1 MRRKLTKYL
10 ALLSLFAMFC
20 VPILAQ
26 SFTFSCTKDT
36 LIPRCTPANC
46 FTLKAKIPDIHLQS
60 GSYTVNPIGET
71 PSSCFPVYVQPNN
84 PAGTSANLLIDDF
97 YSSVFNIGFPFPFY
111 GVTYNNLIISPN
123 GVVSFDVSNAGTQTH
138 FGILRD
144 FFGLSA
150 LSGIPENLPSSLY
163 DRALIMGPYH
173 DLNPEEPTSPNRRI
187 QYQAIGVAPHRK
199 WVVSFFEMPLYYNTG
214 GCNLLIE
221 NTHQVVLYESTGIIE
236 VLVFS
241 KQPCTAWND
250 GRGMIGIQNFDRNQA
265 LMVNNRRASDP
276 PWGTPG
282 MQEAYRFVPAAGASL
297 FKRVELC
304 DIGGTILATGTTT
317 NLGNGKLEA
326 SFPNVCPVIGSTIT
340 YIVRSVYSK
349 FDNPAVEIFGT
360 DTIRVT
366 KSSDPDLYATA
377 TNTNSDCY
385 TSTGTITVTVPT
397 GTALPPYLFQLDG
410 GVPISGVSPFT
421 FTNVGPGPHI
431 VLVTDPTGTCS
442 STINVLTGRNNS
454 LIANTSSTPTACA
467 AVSTG
472 TITVNATNG
481 VGPYLFKLDGAAA
494 VPGANPYTFTNVN
507 NGIHNI
513 IVFDATGCQT
523 NVINVNV
530 ATGAGVNGNTSST
543 VSSCAAIANASITAT
558 ATAGVAPFT
567 WQLDGGAIV
576 SGASPYTF
584 TSVASGAHTVTIY
597 DNVGCNRVIN
607 VNVAAGPGVNGTTS
621 FTPVSCQGV
630 DNGTITAA
638 ATFGIAPFSFSLDGG
653 AFQTGSNP
661 FLFTGVSFGA
671 HTVVIRDN
679 VGCTRTINVNVS
691 SAAAFIANASST
703 ATNCSGASNG
713 TVTVTPTNG
722 TGPYTFSL
730 DGGPFLS
737 GAAPYTFAN
746 VSSGL
751 HTVVVRDA
759 PGCISNTININVVS
773 GPVITTT
780 VSKTNVLC
788 NGSATG
794 SITIAQPALGAAP
807 FQYSLDGAVW
817 QASNN
822 FNSLLAGT
830 YTVFYR
836 SSNGCQGSQPVTIT
850 EPTAL
855 IATTSTVPVVCNG
868 ENNGIINVAPGGG
881 VSPYLFSINGGTNWQ
896 GNGTFNVAAGSYTI
910 TIRDAN
916 NCLITRPVTV
926 TEPAVLTAASLNSNA
941 SCDGGNDGRITVNA
955 NGGNANYVYAIDG
968 ISFQASNIFNVSPG
982 TYTITVKDNLGC
994 ITSFNTTVGLT
1005 VNLFL
1010 TPLTDP
1016 TICDGTST
1024 QLNAVSN
1031 ATIYSWSPGTGLSST
1046 TIPNPIAS
1054 PITATQYIVTATLG
1068 RCTTTD
1074 TVLVNVNSAPI
1085 PNAGPDGDIC
1095 YGKSYTLQGTGGF
1108 QYIWTP
1114 AIYLN
1119 TPSGA
1124 NPIATPTKTTTYTL
1138 SVIDAIGCR
1147 SLVTDDVK
1155 VLVSRPM
1162 RIYTFPFDTTAHAGD
1177 QFQLLAA
1184 SEGISYTW
1192 SPAGGLSN
1200 PNIANPVVTVGAIGD
1215 EITYQVVG
1223 VTEEGCK
1230 GEGYVKIRVYKG
1242 PEIYVPTGFTPNND
1256 GKNDKFTP
1264 FPVGIK
1270 SYNYF
1275 RVFNRWGQLI
1285 FSTTRLNDGWDGK
1298 ISGRE
1303 QPTGVYVWMIEG
1315 LSKDNKVVTKKG
1327 TVTLIR

>member
-1 MRRKLTKYL
+1 MRSKLTKYL
-10 ALLSLFAMFC
+10 ALPFLTIISY
-20 VPILAQ
+20 VPVWAQ
-26 SFTFSCTKDT
+26 SFTFNCTRDT
-36 LIPRCTPANC
+36 LIPLCSPANC
-46 FTLKAKIPDIHLQS
+46 FTLKAKIPDIHIQS

-71 PSSCFPVYVQPNN
+71 PSSCFPVYVQPND

-97 YSSVFNIGFPFPFY
+97 YSSAFNIGFPFPFY

-138 FGILRD
+138 YGILRD

-150 LSGIPENLPSSLY
+150 LSGTPEDLPSSLY

-199 WVVSFFEMPLYYNTG
+199 WIVSFFEMPLYYNTG

-282 MQEAYRFVPAAGASL
+282 MQESYRFVPSAGASL

-304 DIGGTILATGTTT
+304 DLSGTVLVTGTTI

-326 SFPNVCPVIGSTIT
+326 SFPNVCPVVGSTVT

-360 DTIRVT
+360 DTVRVT
-366 KSSDPDLYATA
+366 KNTDPDLYATSTT
-377 TNTNSDCY
+377 TNTDCFI
-385 TSTGTITVTVPT
+385 STGTITVTVPP

-410 GVPISGVSPFT
+410 GTPVSGVSPYT
-421 FTNVGPGPHI
+421 FTNVGPGPHT
-431 VLVTDPTGTCS
+431 VVVTDPTGTCS
-442 STINVLTGRNNS
+442 STINVTINRDNS
-454 LIANTSSTPTACA
+454 LTATTATTATACA
-467 AVSTG
+467 TVANG
-472 TITVNATNG
+472 TITVTATNG
-481 VGPYLFKLDGAAA
+481 VGPYLFKLDGFAA
-494 VPGANPYTFTNVN
+494 VAGPNPFTFTNVN
-507 NGIHNI
+507 NGSHNI
-513 IVFDATGCQT
+513 VVYDVTGCQT
-523 NVINVNV
+523 NIITVNV
-530 ATGAGVNGNTSST
+530 AAGAGVNAIT
-543 VSSCAAIANASITAT
+543 VPTATSCAAIANGSITAT
-558 ATAGVAPFT
+558 AIAGVAPFT
-567 WQLDGGAIV
+567 WQLDGGPIV

-584 TSVASGAHTVTIY
+584 TNVASGPHTVIIY
-597 DNVGCNRVIN
+597 DNIGCSRVLN
-607 VNVAAGPGVNGTTS
+607 VNVVAGPGVNGTTS
-621 FTPVSCQGV
+621 STAVSCQGV
-630 DNGTITAA
+630 DNGTITAT
-638 ATFGIAPFSFSLDGG
+638 ATFGTAPFEFSLDGG

-661 FLFTGVSFGA
+661 YIFTGVSFGL

-691 SAAAFIANASST
+691 SGPTLAGNAAST
-703 ATNCSGASNG
+703 ATNCNGASNG
-713 TVTVTPTNG
+713 TITVSPTNG
-722 TGPYTFSL
+722 TGPYTYSL
-730 DGGPFLS
+730 DGGPFVP
-737 GAAPYTFAN
+737 GATPYTFTN
-746 VSSGL
+746 VSSGS
-751 HTVVVRDA
+751 HTVVISDA
-759 PGCISNTININVVS
+759 PGCISNIINVSVAA

-780 VSKTNVLC
+780 ISKIDALC

-794 SITIAQPALGAAP
+794 TITVTQPVLGAAP
-807 FQYSLDGAVW
+807 FQYSLDGVTW
-817 QASNN
+817 QASNS
-822 FNSLLAGT
+822 FAGLAAGT
-830 YTVFYR
+830 YIVFYR
-836 SSNGCQGSQPVTIT
+836 SSNGCQNSQSITIA

-855 IATTSTVPVVCNG
+855 VATASTVPVICNG
-868 ENNGIINVAPGGG
+868 QNNGIINLSPGGG
-881 VSPYLFSINGGTNWQ
+881 VLPYQFSIDGGVTWQ
-896 GNGTFNVAAGSYTI
+896 GSSTFNVAAGNYTI

-916 NCLITRPVTV
+916 NCIITRPVTV
-926 TEPAVLTAASLNSNA
+926 TQPAVLTATSLNTNA

-955 NGGNANYVYAIDG
+955 NGGNTNYIYSINGVN
-968 ISFQASNIFNVSPG
+968 FQASNIFNVSPG
-982 TYTITVKDNLGC
+982 TYTISVKDNLGC
-994 ITSFNTTVGLT
+994 STTFNTTVGLT

-1010 TPLTDP
+1010 SPLTDH

-1031 ATIYSWSPGTGLSST
+1031 ATIYSWSPGTGLSNT
-1046 TIPNPIAS
+1046 TIPNPIANPS
-1054 PITATQYIVTATLG
+1054 IATQYIVTATLG

-1074 TVLVNVNSAPI
+1074 TLIVNVNSAPI

-1095 YGKSYTLQGTGGF
+1095 YGQSYTLQGMGGV
-1108 QYIWTP
+1108 QYSWTP

-1119 TPSGA
+1119 TTSGA

-1155 VLVSRPM
+1155 VVVSRPM

-1177 QFQLLAA
+1177 QFQLLAV
-1184 SEGISYTW
+1184 SDGISYTW

-1200 PNIANPVVTVGAIGD
+1200 PNIANPIVTVGAVGD

-1223 VTEEGCK
+1223 VTDEGCK
-1230 GEGYVKIRVYKG
+1230 GEGYVKIRVYQG

-1298 ISGRE
+1298 IAGRE

-1315 LSKDNKVVTKKG
+1315 LSKDNKVITKKG